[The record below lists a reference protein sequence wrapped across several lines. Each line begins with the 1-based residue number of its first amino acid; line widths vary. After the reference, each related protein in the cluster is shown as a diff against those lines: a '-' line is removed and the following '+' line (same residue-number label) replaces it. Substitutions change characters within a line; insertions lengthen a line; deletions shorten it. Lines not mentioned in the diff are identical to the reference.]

1 MTLLDFGSDYQSKQN
16 LNANNAAIRA
26 AFDNTVS
33 RDGTSPN
40 QMTNTLD
47 MNGNRI
53 IGLANPTGAGT
64 DAVNVNYL
72 ASALAAFVNPAPI
85 TTSVAASVL
94 NYAALRAYSL
104 TGLPD
109 GAIFYCQ
116 GFGATQ
122 DGGQG
127 FWRLTS
133 VNPGADNA
141 GTRLASNTTG
151 KYFVRQFEGPVSD
164 LWFGVKADGATDNTT
179 TLQAVEDY
187 ANAANKPIYYPSQA
201 NDRVVLS
208 TITTYPGVHHFGD
221 GINTIG
227 YSEGLTTGYGRSHIR
242 KPSGTTP
249 VFQCQSTTGT
259 YTSMP
264 GPTWR
269 DMNITC
275 TAGQCIVL
283 NSNTGGF
290 TDDTTTQASFNDVII
305 QNVAFYIGNG
315 SSGRN
320 GLELYKTFNTK
331 IEGCFFNGGISTIYM
346 KGSDN
351 VEVVR
356 NIFENCSTNA
366 IQADG
371 ISTFGNMLWI
381 KDNVFLGSFL
391 TTRSH
396 VTSSYQIVYVVDNF
410 FEPTNTTTVASI
422 ELVAGLTAYVRGN
435 FFNLAGITIPSWLS
449 VSGTFQQL
457 NLNDNSFGPTTGGVV
472 FNAGTGHRAYFNGVA
487 RAVISTSGNSSDLG
501 IPFSNGSGDAQRET
515 GFLYDP
521 PYVGSTFWT
530 MAPNMT
536 GLDGSAGAYYQ
547 SVMILGGSWR
557 IPANATIANSQ
568 IGFTVPIAAIT
579 DTVDIWVLAA
589 ATVAAQTLSLVAGGS
604 TYTQAVGTGLGWY
617 KVVNNVPVV
626 ALSSL
631 QIYNTDTG
639 HGGTVGV
646 YMIKVIKH

>member
-16 LNANNAAIRA
+16 LNANNVAIRA

-141 GTRLASNTTG
+141 GTRLASNTAG
-151 KYFVRQFEGPVSD
+151 KYFVRQFEGPVID
-164 LWFGVKADGATDNTT
+164 LWFGVKADGATDNTAA
-179 TLQAVEDY
+179 LQAAEDY
-187 ANAANKPIYYPSQA
+187 ANAAFKPIYYPSQA
-201 NDRVVLS
+201 NDRIVLS
-208 TITTYPGVHHFGD
+208 PITTYPGIHHFGD
-221 GINTIG
+221 GIAMIG

-249 VFQCQSTTGT
+249 VFQCQTTTGT
-259 YTSMP
+259 YLAMP
-264 GPTWR
+264 GPTWK

-283 NSNTGGF
+283 NSNSGGF
-290 TDDTTTQASFNDVII
+290 TDDLTTQAAFNDVII

-320 GLELYKTFNTK
+320 GLELYKVFNSK
-331 IEGCFFNGGISTIYM
+331 IEGCFFNGGISTIYL

-351 VEVVR
+351 VLVQR
-356 NIFENCSTNA
+356 NVFENASTNS
-366 IQADG
+366 IQGDAAG
-371 ISTFGNMLWI
+371 TTFSNMLWI
-381 KDNVFLGSFL
+381 KDNIFLGSFL
-391 TTRSH
+391 TMRSH
-396 VTSSYQIVYVVDNF
+396 ITTSYQIFHIIDNF
-410 FEPTNTTTVASI
+410 FEPVNTVTVAAI
-422 ELVAGLTAYVRGN
+422 ELVAGIEGNVRGN
-435 FFNLAGITIPSWLS
+435 FFNLAGIPIPSWLS
-449 VSGTFQQL
+449 VSGVFLQL
-457 NLNDNSFGPTTGGVV
+457 NLTDNSFAATTGAAV
-472 FNAGTGHRAYFNGVA
+472 FNAGTGHKAYYN
-487 RAVISTSGNSSDLG
+487 STTKAQIFASGNSSAAG
-501 IPFSNGSGDAQRET
+501 IPFINLPDPGSLT
-515 GFLYDP
+515 GAP
-521 PYVGSTFWT
+521 ATAGSIYWDFRPQYS
-530 MAPNMT
+530 A
-536 GLDGSAGAYYQ
+536 LDGSAGAYAGA
-547 SVMILGGSWR
+547 SLMIFGGAYILSPGVGTANR
-557 IPANATIANSQ
+557 IGWT
-568 IGFTVPIAAIT
+568 GPISPIT
-579 DTVDIWVLAA
+579 DTVDVWVCVYCP
-589 ATVAAQTLSLVAGGS
+589 TVNQTLSVEFNGA
-604 TYTQAVGTGLGWY
+604 TTTQAITYNAGLVWY
-617 KVVNNVPVV
+617 KIANNVV
-626 ALSSL
+626 AVAANTLRA
-631 QIYNTDTG
+631 YNADTVRNTDIRL
-639 HGGTVGV
+639 
-646 YMIKVIKH
+646 YAIQVIKH